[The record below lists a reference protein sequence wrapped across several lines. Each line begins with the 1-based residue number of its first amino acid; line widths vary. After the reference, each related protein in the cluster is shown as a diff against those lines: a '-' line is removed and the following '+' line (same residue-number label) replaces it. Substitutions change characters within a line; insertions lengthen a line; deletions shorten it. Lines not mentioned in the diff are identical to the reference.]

1 MSTFVTLLRVYLK
14 FYFSTRRFIAILPF
28 YVFASV
34 LSPTLVITGTIP
46 KSPDVYAW
54 FQLGFLYFTSS
65 AALVAGLLGGD
76 ALSQDFGRQGLFT
89 LSQPIR
95 RSVIMLA
102 RYTAAFIASAII
114 MVGVYDLIG
123 AMFAQYIYGQ
133 LVPSAALIVAM
144 SLLLTA
150 SMVAFVVLF
159 SSLFKS
165 PNISMIIA
173 IVLIWVIMPL
183 ISSILALV
191 HVEPWFLLTYAGNV
205 LQALAQKTYPPNVQ
219 TVQISPA
226 SGLPTV
232 TVYNPALLEATA
244 IMLGYLVV
252 SLLLAWIVYSRR
264 ELKET
269 A

>member
-1 MSTFVTLLRVYLK
+1 M
-14 FYFSTRRFIAILPF
+14 
-28 YVFASV
+28 
-34 LSPTLVITGTIP
+34 ITGTIP

-54 FQLGFLYFTSS
+54 FQLGFLYFTTS

-95 RSVIMLA
+95 RSEIMLA
-102 RYTAAFIASAII
+102 RYAATFIASAMII
-114 MVGVYDLIG
+114 PGVYELIG
-123 AMFAQYIYGQ
+123 FSFAKYIYGQ
-133 LVPSAALIVAM
+133 LVPTAPLIVAM

-150 SMVAFVVLF
+150 AVVAFVVLF

-165 PNISMIIA
+165 PSISIIVA
-173 IVLIWVIMPL
+173 IIFVWIVMPL
-183 ISSILALV
+183 ISSIMVLV

-205 LQALAQKTYPPNVQ
+205 LQALAQPTYPPNVQ
-219 TVQISPA
+219 TVQISPQ
-226 SGLPTV
+226 SGLPMV
-232 TVYNPALLEATA
+232 MVYNPTVLEATG
-244 IMLGYLVV
+244 IMIGYLVV

>member
-1 MSTFVTLLRVYLK
+1 MLRVYLK
-14 FYFSTRRFIAILPF
+14 FYFSTKRFIVVLPM
-28 YVFASV
+28 YAFASV
-34 LSPTLVITGTIP
+34 LSPVLVIVGTIP
-46 KSPDVYAW
+46 KPPDIYAW
-54 FQLGFLYFTSS
+54 ASLGLLYFTSS
-65 AALVAGLLGGD
+65 AALVVGLLGGD

-95 RSVIMLA
+95 RSVILLA
-102 RYTAAFIASAII
+102 RYTAVFIVSAII
-114 MVGVYDLIG
+114 MVGVYFLIS
-123 AMFAQYIYGQ
+123 AALAQYIYGQ
-133 LVPSAALIVAM
+133 PVPSAALIVAT

-150 SMVAFVVLF
+150 SMVAFAMLF

-165 PNISMIIA
+165 PNISIIVA
-173 IVLIWVIMPL
+173 IIFVWIIMPL
-183 ISSILALV
+183 ISSILSIV
-191 HVEPWFLLTYAGNV
+191 HVEPWLLLTYAGNV

-219 TVQISPA
+219 TVQTGPG

-232 TVYNPALLEATA
+232 TVYNPTVLEATA
-244 IMLGYLVV
+244 IMIGYLVV

>member
-1 MSTFVTLLRVYLK
+1 MLRVYLK
-14 FYFSTRRFIAILPF
+14 FFFSTKRFIVVFPF
-28 YVFASV
+28 YAFVSV
-34 LSPTLVITGTIP
+34 LTPVLVIIGAIP
-46 KSPDVYAW
+46 GSPDVYAW
-54 FQLGFLYFTSS
+54 YSLGFLYFTFS
-65 AALVAGLLGGD
+65 AALVVGLLGGD

-95 RSVIMLA
+95 RSVILLA
-102 RYTAAFIASAII
+102 RYTATFIASAII
-114 MVGVYDLIG
+114 MVGAYDLIG
-123 AMFAQYIYGQ
+123 AAFAKYIYGQ
-133 LVPSAALIVAM
+133 LVPSAGLIVAM

-150 SMVAFVVLF
+150 SMVAFVMLF

-165 PNISMIIA
+165 PNISIIMA
-173 IVLIWVIMPL
+173 ILFVWIVMPL

-219 TVQISPA
+219 TAQISPGG
-226 SGLPTV
+226 GLPAV
-232 TVYNPALLEATA
+232 VVYNPTVLEATA
-244 IMLGYLVV
+244 IMIGYLIF
-252 SLLLAWIVYSRR
+252 SLLLGWIVYSRR